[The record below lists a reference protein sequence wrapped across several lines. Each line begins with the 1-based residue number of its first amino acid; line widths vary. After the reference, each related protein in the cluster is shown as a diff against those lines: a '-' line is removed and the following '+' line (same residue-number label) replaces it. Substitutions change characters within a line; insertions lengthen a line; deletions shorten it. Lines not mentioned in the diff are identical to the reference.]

1 MAQIFHRSTNTIS
14 RVSIAAALALVVGV
28 GAVGGSLFE
37 SSYLTRVR
45 VPQDQPVPFSHEH
58 HVGGLGI
65 DCRYCHTTVERSAF
79 AGMPA
84 TEFCMNCHKQIWSD
98 SEMLEPVR
106 ASYRTNVPLR
116 WNRVYDLA
124 GFAYFDHSI
133 HVHKGV
139 GCVTCHGR
147 VDQMPLLWRTSSL
160 YMKWCIGCHAEPWR
174 NLRPREHVFDLAWQ
188 PDEDQET
195 LGRRLVREYRVK
207 SPRELMSCDTCHR

>member
-1 MAQIFHRSTNTIS
+1 MPQIFHRSTNTIA
-14 RVSIAAALALVVGV
+14 RVSIAAVIGVVAV
-28 GAVGGSLFE
+28 GAAVGGSLFE
-37 SSYLTRVR
+37 STYLTRVQA
-45 VPQDQPVPFSHEH
+45 PQVQPVPFSHEH

-84 TEFCMNCHKQIWSD
+84 TEVCMNCHKQIWSE

-116 WNRVYDLA
+116 WNRVYEVA
-124 GFAYFDHSI
+124 QFAYFDHSI
-133 HVHKGV
+133 HVHEGI
-139 GCVTCHGR
+139 GCVSCHGR

-174 NLRPREHVFDLAWQ
+174 NVRPREHVFDLDWT
-188 PDEDQET
+188 PDEPQET
-195 LGRRLVREYRVK
+195 LGPRLVAEYHIK
-207 SPRELMSCDTCHR
+207 SPKQLMSCDTCHR